1 MRSANSDSSA
11 AVNGK
16 FLRFGFWQQSVV
28 RLALHLLC
36 CVPLAWLVYLAATD
50 GLGANPAEALIRSL
64 GLWALRFVC
73 IALAVTPL
81 RQLLRWN
88 TLARY
93 RRMLGLYAFAYA
105 SAHWLA
111 YVVFDMGLDWGD
123 IWADLGKRPFIL
135 LGTLA
140 WLVLLVLAI
149 TSIPRL
155 IRVMG
160 GKRWQRLHRA
170 VYTMAVLALVHFLWM
185 REGKNNLA
193 DVWFYALIVAA
204 LLLWR
209 LVQRLRGR

>member
-1 MRSANSDSSA
+1 MASANSSA
-11 AVNGK
+11 INGK
-16 FLRFGFWQQSVV
+16 SCLLPGLRRQSAL

-36 CVPLAWLVYLAATD
+36 CLPLAWLVWLAATD
-50 GLGANPAEALIRSL
+50 GLGANPAEALIRGL

-88 TLARY
+88 LPARY

-123 IWADLGKRPFIL
+123 ILADLGKRPFIL

-140 WLVLLVLAI
+140 WLVLLVLAV

-155 IRVMG
+155 IRAMG

-170 VYTMAVLALVHFLWM
+170 VYGMAVLALVHFLWM

-193 DVWFYALIVAA
+193 DVWFYAAIVAA

-209 LVQRLRGR
+209 VVQRFRGR